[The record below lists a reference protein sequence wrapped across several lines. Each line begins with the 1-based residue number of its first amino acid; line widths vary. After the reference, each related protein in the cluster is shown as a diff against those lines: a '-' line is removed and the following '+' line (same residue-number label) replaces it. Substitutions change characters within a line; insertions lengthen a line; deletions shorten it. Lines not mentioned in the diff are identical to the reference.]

1 MSESALLGEP
11 HVFDA
16 VLEPLESGRS
26 TYVVL
31 RLPAAVVDAVAAAGT
46 RRVAGTVDHV
56 EVNLAVTRADVIDDA
71 FLWAGA
77 VLRRR
82 LGGAAPGDV
91 VTCRLAPVDPDHVPV
106 PRDVRDAV
114 VAAGVEPALAAL
126 RPAELRQRLVPVEDA
141 VRPATR
147 ARRVADLVASLR

>member
-16 VLEPLESGRS
+16 VLEPLEWGRS
-26 TYVVL
+26 TYVVV
-31 RLPAAVVDAVAAAGT
+31 RLPVTVVDAAAACGT
-46 RRVAGTVDHV
+46 RRLAGRVDDV
-56 EVNLAVTRADVIDDA
+56 DVNLAITRADVIEDP

-77 VLRRR
+77 GLRRR
-82 LGGAAPGDV
+82 LGARPGDV

-106 PRDVRDAV
+106 PPDVREAV
-114 VAAGVEPALAAL
+114 AAAGVEPALASL

>member
-16 VLEPLESGRS
+16 VLEPLEWGRS

-46 RRVAGTVDHV
+46 RRVAGSVDHV

-77 VLRRR
+77 GLRRR
-82 LGGAAPGDV
+82 LGAAPGDV

-114 VAAGVEPALAAL
+114 AAAGVEPALAAL